1 MKSYIKAIM
10 IFNESGE
17 LRKVPMK
24 PGVNIVTGESKTGK
38 SALVEIMD
46 YCLCSSRS
54 TIPKGKITDFAYLYV
69 LPMLINEHTYVIAR
83 YKWQNGGK
91 MYVVREEADFSA
103 DNITLEYFA
112 DKPQLD
118 VKNAKYKIEA
128 ALGLNV
134 SNIVEDGEKQGKKA
148 SLRNMV
154 SYLFQHQN
162 LIASKFALF
171 YRFTDYYK
179 RKDIIEQF
187 PVFAGMIGQE
197 YYSDLIELGN
207 LKKQLNKK
215 IKMNSVHEKSSSYV
229 KEHLQPLIQD
239 YYALLE
245 IPFQENM
252 TIQGILRLASNLPE
266 FDDSKLF
273 SENSIT
279 ERYHYLNRQLDELR
293 DKERDILLQINN
305 LDDVNKSGTEFTKML
320 EELKEQTDIAG
331 ISDVQYVCPICGNKC
346 DEILQDDID
355 LSEASSWLNSE
366 LEITSKYTNDFSEDI
381 RKLKERHE
389 EIEENIKSV
398 WQQIKNIEQKYIKS
412 KSLVSKR
419 EKVNY
424 AKATIALYVDMMDSG
439 LFENVDEDI
448 EDLKN
453 KISLLNEKIKGFDL
467 ETKKYKAQ
475 TFLSDNMNRLSLT
488 LDFEGE
494 YRPLNLNFG
503 LVDETFDIYHHQKKN
518 EKIYLYEM
526 GSGANWVSCH
536 IALFLSFLRYFA
548 TQEHSPMLLTM
559 FFDQPSQVYFPQGTI
574 GKDDKKELSDADI
587 KAVNQI
593 YKTIFD
599 EINDIGRITGNPPQI
614 LIVDHVDGN
623 DLEIK
628 EEFLSYVRK
637 DWRNRDGLI

>member
-1 MKSYIKAIM
+1 
-10 IFNESGE
+10 
-17 LRKVPMK
+17 
-24 PGVNIVTGESKTGK
+24 
-38 SALVEIMD
+38 
-46 YCLCSSRS
+46 
-54 TIPKGKITDFAYLYV
+54 
-69 LPMLINEHTYVIAR
+69 
-83 YKWQNGGK
+83 
-91 MYVVREEADFSA
+91 
-103 DNITLEYFA
+103 
-112 DKPQLD
+112 
-118 VKNAKYKIEA
+118 
-128 ALGLNV
+128 
-134 SNIVEDGEKQGKKA
+134 
-148 SLRNMV
+148 
-154 SYLFQHQN
+154 
-162 LIASKFALF
+162 
-171 YRFTDYYK
+171 
-179 RKDIIEQF
+179 
-187 PVFAGMIGQE
+187 MIGQE

>member
-467 ETKKYKAQ
+467 ETKKYKVQ